1 MQKDIARDVGLAL
14 RTYQYYETGQRKP
27 DSDALIALADYFDVS
42 LDYLVGRSDDPSR
55 HCPNHLCYAILIK
68 KEGFEMNNEE
78 KILALLEQ
86 MIEKQDQMVA
96 RQDKTDA
103 AIADLREEMNSM
115 HEEMNSMHDEMNE
128 RFDAV
133 EASLKYAWQD
143 IALIEKRVRQHE
155 KEFHNVS

>member
-1 MQKDIARDVGLAL
+1 
-14 RTYQYYETGQRKP
+14 
-27 DSDALIALADYFDVS
+27 
-42 LDYLVGRSDDPSR
+42 
-55 HCPNHLCYAILIK
+55 
-68 KEGFEMNNEE
+68 
-78 KILALLEQ
+78 
-86 MIEKQDQMVA
+86 MVA

>member
-1 MQKDIARDVGLAL
+1 
-14 RTYQYYETGQRKP
+14 
-27 DSDALIALADYFDVS
+27 
-42 LDYLVGRSDDPSR
+42 
-55 HCPNHLCYAILIK
+55 
-68 KEGFEMNNEE
+68 
-78 KILALLEQ
+78 
-86 MIEKQDQMVA
+86 
-96 RQDKTDA
+96 
-103 AIADLREEMNSM
+103 MNSM